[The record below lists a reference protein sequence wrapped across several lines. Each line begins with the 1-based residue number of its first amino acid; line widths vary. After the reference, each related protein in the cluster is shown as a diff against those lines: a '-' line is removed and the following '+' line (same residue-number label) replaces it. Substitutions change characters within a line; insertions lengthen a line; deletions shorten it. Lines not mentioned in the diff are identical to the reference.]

1 MDNENFRKFIRKQKL
16 KINHEKGKIS
26 PSVANVPALA
36 SNPTKALTS
45 KVMSPSLAECLRAMF
60 AAFLWHKDIV
70 QDAMACASFLKFH
83 PTYAKDSLGF
93 NSPNESSQHFSSL
106 RIDRESIR

>member
-1 MDNENFRKFIRKQKL
+1 MRNQKL
-16 KINHEKGKIS
+16 KINHEKEKVS
-26 PSVANVPALA
+26 PSVAEVPVLV
-36 SNPTKALTS
+36 SNPTKALLS

-93 NSPNESSQHFSSL
+93 NSPNESNQHFSSL
-106 RIDRESIR
+106 RIDQGSLQ